1 MAVLADELLVELRP
15 VVGRGE
21 LVYAEAPSVL
31 SGGFFTENHAFRL
44 ADVSSPW
51 SGSMVVRLFPLVV
64 SDDANLSSVEATI
77 DVSAVE
83 SGDPKRDEHLR
94 SADFFNAAEYPVLTF
109 RPTAV
114 ATKGGDRYAVTGDLT
129 IREITRPIELDVKV
143 EGRIAKDAF
152 GKERIAVSATGTVNR
167 KDWGLNW
174 NMALETGGFL
184 VSEEIKIVVEAAF
197 VADAKVTA
205 EAVA

>member
-1 MAVLADELLVELRP
+1 MNRYELDPNHTDLGFTAKHMVFTTVRGRFNEYDGYVE
-15 VVGRGE
+15 VDGDDFTNAKGE
-21 LVYAEAPSVL
+21 
-31 SGGFFTENHAFRL
+31 FTLQVASI
-44 ADVSSPW
+44 DS
-51 SGSMVVRLFPLVV
+51 
-64 SDDANLSSVEATI
+64 ANE
-77 DVSAVE
+77 
-83 SGDPKRDEHLR
+83 KRDEHLR

>member
-1 MAVLADELLVELRP
+1 MNRYELDTHHTDLGFTAKHMVFTTVRGRFNEYDGFVE
-15 VVGRGE
+15 VDGDDFTNAKGE
-21 LVYAEAPSVL
+21 
-31 SGGFFTENHAFRL
+31 FTLQVASI
-44 ADVSSPW
+44 DS
-51 SGSMVVRLFPLVV
+51 
-64 SDDANLSSVEATI
+64 ANE
-77 DVSAVE
+77 
-83 SGDPKRDEHLR
+83 KRDEHLR

-109 RPTAV
+109 RPAGV
-114 ATKGGDRYAVTGDLT
+114 AAKGDDRYAVTGDLT
-129 IREITRPIELDVKV
+129 IRDVTKPIELDVKV
-143 EGRIAKDAF
+143 EGRIPKDAF

-197 VADAKVTA
+197 VADARVTA

>member
-1 MAVLADELLVELRP
+1 MNRYELDPNHTDLGFTAKHMVFTTVRGRFNEYDGYVE
-15 VVGRGE
+15 VDGDDFTAAKGE
-21 LVYAEAPSVL
+21 
-31 SGGFFTENHAFRL
+31 FTLQVASIN
-44 ADVSSPW
+44 SS
-51 SGSMVVRLFPLVV
+51 
-64 SDDANLSSVEATI
+64 NE
-77 DVSAVE
+77 
-83 SGDPKRDEHLR
+83 KRDEHLR

-109 RPTAV
+109 RPTHV
-114 ATKGGDRYAVTGDLT
+114 AARGEGRYAVTGDLT
-129 IREITRPIELDVKV
+129 IREVTKPVELDVKV

-184 VSEEIKIVVEAAF
+184 VSDEIKIVVEAAF

-205 EAVA
+205 EAAA